1 MVVDGEDNASITE
14 DVMREINADVI
25 IAKDSEEAIACCL
38 TEAFSVILYDV
49 EMRSKEGVKIA
60 EKVVQ
65 NELTRDIPIIFL
77 SEISESDQLNF
88 SRYKSA
94 PIDCVSRPVASH
106 RLISKVNVFL
116 SLQIQR
122 LAIVR
127 LEQNL
132 DLNQSQPALLRT
144 RVVAPRGLVNRA
156 AGNVA
161 SDVAPCSERM
171 DGITRLSAVVAHDF
185 NNILAIIL
193 GNLELLG
200 YEDIQNSKVQTR
212 LSSIQNAAER
222 ACTLTNQLLE
232 ISSRA
237 ATKVVCYQ
245 R

>member
-1 MVVDGEDNASITE
+1 MSDL
-14 DVMREINADVI
+14 I

-38 TEAFSVILYDV
+38 AEVFSVILYDV

-122 LAIVR
+122 LVIVR
-127 LEQNL
+127 LEKNL
-132 DLNQSQPALLRT
+132 DLNQMPT
-144 RVVAPRGLVNRA
+144 RAAQDEVVAPRGLVNRA
-156 AGNVA
+156 AGDVA
-161 SDVAPCSERM
+161 SDVAPCSEAYGR
-171 DGITRLSAVVAHDF
+171 DNAVLCSCSARL
-185 NNILAIIL
+185 
-193 GNLELLG
+193 
-200 YEDIQNSKVQTR
+200 Q
-212 LSSIQNAAER
+212 
-222 ACTLTNQLLE
+222 
-232 ISSRA
+232 
-237 ATKVVCYQ
+237 
-245 R
+245 